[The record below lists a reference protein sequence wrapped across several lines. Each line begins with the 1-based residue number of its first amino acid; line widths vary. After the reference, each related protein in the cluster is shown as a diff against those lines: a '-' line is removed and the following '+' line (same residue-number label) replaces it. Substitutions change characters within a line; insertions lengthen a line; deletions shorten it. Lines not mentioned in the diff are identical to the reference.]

1 MLMNLENSLT
11 LLQVI
16 SILVLMPL
24 GAFKAWRKLDERLT
38 EQDKRLERIEYQV
51 YENGGKSMK
60 DQINALVVDVAI
72 LKANKE
78 K

>member
-1 MLMNLENSLT
+1 MTLDTALS
-11 LLQVI
+11 LLQII
-16 SILVLMPL
+16 SIVVLAPL

-60 DQINALVVDVAI
+60 DQINSLVIDVAI
-72 LKANKE
+72 LKAKRD
-78 K
+78 

>member
-1 MLMNLENSLT
+1 MTLDIALT
-11 LLQVI
+11 MAQLI
-16 SILVLMPL
+16 SIMVLLPA

-38 EQDKRLERIEYQV
+38 EQYKRLERIEYQV

-60 DQINALVVDVAI
+60 DKINALVIDVAI
-72 LKANKE
+72 LKAIKE

>member
-1 MLMNLENSLT
+1 MTLDIALT
-11 LLQVI
+11 MAQLI
-16 SILVLMPL
+16 SIMVLLPA

-60 DQINALVVDVAI
+60 DKINALVIDVAI
-72 LKANKE
+72 LKAIKE

>member
-1 MLMNLENSLT
+1 MTLDTALS
-11 LLQVI
+11 LLQII
-16 SILVLMPL
+16 SIVVLAPL

-60 DQINALVVDVAI
+60 DQINSLVIDVAI
-72 LKANKE
+72 LKAKSD
-78 K
+78 

>member
-1 MLMNLENSLT
+1 MTLDIALS
-11 LLQVI
+11 LLQII
-16 SILVLMPL
+16 SIVVLAPF

-72 LKANKE
+72 LKAIKE

>member
-1 MLMNLENSLT
+1 MNNLDTALS
-11 LLQVI
+11 LLQII
-16 SILVLMPL
+16 SILILAPFA
-24 GAFKAWRKLDERLT
+24 AFKAWRKLDERLT

-72 LKANKE
+72 LKAIKE

>member
-1 MLMNLENSLT
+1 MTLDTALT
-11 LLQVI
+11 VAQLISVTVLL
-16 SILVLMPL
+16 PA

-60 DQINALVVDVAI
+60 DQINALVIDVAI
-72 LKANKE
+72 MKAQK
-78 K
+78 

>member
-1 MLMNLENSLT
+1 MTLDTALS
-11 LLQVI
+11 LLQII
-16 SILVLMPL
+16 SIVVLAPL

-60 DQINALVVDVAI
+60 DQINALVIDVAI
-72 LKANKE
+72 LKANKD

>member
-1 MLMNLENSLT
+1 MNLENSLT
-11 LLQVI
+11 LLQI
-16 SILVLMPL
+16 FSIVVLMPL

-60 DQINALVVDVAI
+60 DQINSLVIDVAI
-72 LKANKE
+72 LKASKD

>member
-1 MLMNLENSLT
+1 MTLDTALS
-11 LLQVI
+11 LLQII
-16 SILVLMPL
+16 SIVVLAPL

-60 DQINALVVDVAI
+60 DQINSLVIDVAI
-72 LKANKE
+72 LKAKRN
-78 K
+78 

>member
-1 MLMNLENSLT
+1 MTLDTALS
-11 LLQVI
+11 LLQII
-16 SILVLMPL
+16 SIMVLAPL

-60 DQINALVVDVAI
+60 DQINALVIDVAI
-72 LKANKE
+72 LKAKSD
-78 K
+78 

>member
-1 MLMNLENSLT
+1 MTLDTALS
-11 LLQVI
+11 LLQII
-16 SILVLMPL
+16 SIVVLAPF

-60 DQINALVVDVAI
+60 DQINSLVIDVAI
-72 LKANKE
+72 LKASKE

>member
-1 MLMNLENSLT
+1 MTLDTALS
-11 LLQVI
+11 LLQII
-16 SILVLMPL
+16 SIVVLAPL

-60 DQINALVVDVAI
+60 DQINSLVIDVAI

>member
-1 MLMNLENSLT
+1 MTLDTALS
-11 LLQVI
+11 LLQII
-16 SILVLMPL
+16 SIVVLAPF

-60 DQINALVVDVAI
+60 DQINSLVIDVAI
-72 LKANKE
+72 LKAKRD
-78 K
+78 

>member
-1 MLMNLENSLT
+1 MTLNTALS
-11 LLQVI
+11 LLQII
-16 SILVLMPL
+16 SIVVLAPL

-60 DQINALVVDVAI
+60 DQINALVIDVAI
-72 LKANKE
+72 LKAKSD
-78 K
+78 

>member
-1 MLMNLENSLT
+1 MTLDTALS
-11 LLQVI
+11 LLQII
-16 SILVLMPL
+16 SIVVLAPF

-60 DQINALVVDVAI
+60 DQINSLVIDVAI